1 MHPNLI
7 RTARRHSA
15 ARQSRLDTTPNSA
28 AARETDM
35 LISSTRD
42 LTAHNKDK
50 IKQLNK
56 LAKDK
61 AQKQQVQAI
70 KSRFMSLLNEYQVVE
85 KEFRKKVRERGERQF
100 RIGVLPGGLSAV
112 TERETRADHGFGPAQ

>member
-1 MHPNLI
+1 
-7 RTARRHSA
+7 
-15 ARQSRLDTTPNSA
+15 
-28 AARETDM
+28 M

-100 RIGVLPGGLSAV
+100 RIGVLPWGGRAVLSAV
-112 TERETRADHGFGPAQ
+112 